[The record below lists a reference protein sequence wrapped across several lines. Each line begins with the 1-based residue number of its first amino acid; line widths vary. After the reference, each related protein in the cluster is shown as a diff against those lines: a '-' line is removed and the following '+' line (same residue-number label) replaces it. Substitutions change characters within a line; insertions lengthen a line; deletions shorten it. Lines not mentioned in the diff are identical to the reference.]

1 MNNSDFESQ
10 GSLNDAFELIKR
22 IFDEERNSYERTI
35 KSLQNKISE
44 LEKALV
50 KANQENMKYQ
60 SKISTLK
67 GRIASLSKTIS
78 KLEESDYE
86 IQKNK
91 DFEVAKI
98 IINNDNEFNNIK
110 YRNTSK
116 MNSFRRKTKY
126 ISNINRSAI
135 DDFRQN
141 IGNNFFDTYNNKQ
154 LNNGEDIKTNYNYKN
169 KKPNKK
175 AISSIIKSTI
185 LNVEETEEKKI
196 NCNRNNLYK
205 NYSNN
210 GENHSL
216 YLHSNGHNEKIRK
229 NRNSDS
235 LHSNGHNEKIRK
247 NRNSDSYD
255 KKSSA
260 NKVKYLSSEKYNK
273 IEQKIKGIKSGLT
286 IYKEK
291 EESKLNDS
299 FSNNS
304 KSINDINTYS

>member
-1 MNNSDFESQ
+1 M
-10 GSLNDAFELIKR
+10 
-22 IFDEERNSYERTI
+22 
-35 KSLQNKISE
+35 
-44 LEKALV
+44 EKALV

-196 NCNRNNLYK
+196 NCNSNNLYK

-216 YLHSNGHNEKIRK
+216 Y
-229 NRNSDS
+229 

>member
-1 MNNSDFESQ
+1 MNNLDFESQ
-10 GSLNDAFELIKR
+10 CSLNDAFELIKR

-86 IQKNK
+86 IKKNK

-126 ISNINRSAI
+126 ISNQPTL
-135 DDFRQN
+135 F
-141 IGNNFFDTYNNKQ
+141 
-154 LNNGEDIKTNYNYKN
+154 L
-169 KKPNKK
+169 
-175 AISSIIKSTI
+175 
-185 LNVEETEEKKI
+185 
-196 NCNRNNLYK
+196 
-205 NYSNN
+205 
-210 GENHSL
+210 
-216 YLHSNGHNEKIRK
+216 
-229 NRNSDS
+229 
-235 LHSNGHNEKIRK
+235 
-247 NRNSDSYD
+247 
-255 KKSSA
+255 
-260 NKVKYLSSEKYNK
+260 
-273 IEQKIKGIKSGLT
+273 
-286 IYKEK
+286 
-291 EESKLNDS
+291 
-299 FSNNS
+299 
-304 KSINDINTYS
+304 

>member
-1 MNNSDFESQ
+1 MNNLDFESQ

-110 YRNTSK
+110 YRN
-116 MNSFRRKTKY
+116 
-126 ISNINRSAI
+126 
-135 DDFRQN
+135 
-141 IGNNFFDTYNNKQ
+141 NKWD
-154 LNNGEDIKTNYNYKN
+154 GK
-169 KKPNKK
+169 
-175 AISSIIKSTI
+175 
-185 LNVEETEEKKI
+185 
-196 NCNRNNLYK
+196 
-205 NYSNN
+205 
-210 GENHSL
+210 
-216 YLHSNGHNEKIRK
+216 
-229 NRNSDS
+229 
-235 LHSNGHNEKIRK
+235 
-247 NRNSDSYD
+247 
-255 KKSSA
+255 
-260 NKVKYLSSEKYNK
+260 
-273 IEQKIKGIKSGLT
+273 
-286 IYKEK
+286 
-291 EESKLNDS
+291 
-299 FSNNS
+299 F
-304 KSINDINTYS
+304 

>member
-126 ISNINRSAI
+126 ISNINRSTI

-185 LNVEETEEKKI
+185 LKPKRKK
-196 NCNRNNLYK
+196 
-205 NYSNN
+205 
-210 GENHSL
+210 
-216 YLHSNGHNEKIRK
+216 
-229 NRNSDS
+229 
-235 LHSNGHNEKIRK
+235 
-247 NRNSDSYD
+247 
-255 KKSSA
+255 
-260 NKVKYLSSEKYNK
+260 
-273 IEQKIKGIKSGLT
+273 
-286 IYKEK
+286 
-291 EESKLNDS
+291 
-299 FSNNS
+299 
-304 KSINDINTYS
+304 

>member
-1 MNNSDFESQ
+1 M
-10 GSLNDAFELIKR
+10 
-22 IFDEERNSYERTI
+22 
-35 KSLQNKISE
+35 
-44 LEKALV
+44 EKALV

-78 KLEESDYE
+78 KLEDSDYE

-169 KKPNKK
+169 KKPNK
-175 AISSIIKSTI
+175 
-185 LNVEETEEKKI
+185 
-196 NCNRNNLYK
+196 C
-205 NYSNN
+205 
-210 GENHSL
+210 
-216 YLHSNGHNEKIRK
+216 
-229 NRNSDS
+229 
-235 LHSNGHNEKIRK
+235 
-247 NRNSDSYD
+247 
-255 KKSSA
+255 
-260 NKVKYLSSEKYNK
+260 
-273 IEQKIKGIKSGLT
+273 
-286 IYKEK
+286 
-291 EESKLNDS
+291 
-299 FSNNS
+299 
-304 KSINDINTYS
+304 

>member
-1 MNNSDFESQ
+1 MNNLDFESQ
-10 GSLNDAFELIKR
+10 CSLNDAFELIKR

-35 KSLQNKISE
+35 KSLKNKISE

-185 LNVEETEEKKI
+185 LNAEETEEKKI

-216 YLHSNGHNEKIRK
+216 Y
-229 NRNSDS
+229 